1 MLTSPFLPCTH
12 IILNGKEDICF
23 TWSKVLDSL
32 RPPGGKKE
40 RATLILT
47 QQSTVRSRPQWL
59 LCAKPIIL
67 VERLPLSK
75 AQQMRLIDPQKSLEL
90 LAKDSSG
97 AAHTAPKA
105 AIRPFWQISKA
116 QRERVGRM
124 RPPSAHGS
132 DPERL
137 QTEKPAVEADESS
150 SRLDVTSV
158 AYYDS
163 HPGFPFISSG

>member
-1 MLTSPFLPCTH
+1 MLTVEQWMLTSPFLPCTH

-47 QQSTVRSRPQWL
+47 QQSTVRSKPQWL

-67 VERLPLSK
+67 AERLPLSK

-97 AAHTAPKA
+97 AANTVPRLLSGPSGRFLKL
-105 AIRPFWQISKA
+105 
-116 QRERVGRM
+116 REK
-124 RPPSAHGS
+124 
-132 DPERL
+132 E
-137 QTEKPAVEADESS
+137 
-150 SRLDVTSV
+150 
-158 AYYDS
+158 
-163 HPGFPFISSG
+163 